1 MLDGLEE
8 DLLEICKNLEKSL
21 IQNFIV
27 SHSYATSENRK
38 QMLKMMK
45 KERIEAIK
53 STRER
58 YVEEFSIAAK
68 GKWVTQAKQLF
79 KETTSRLANCLVP
92 LEK

>member
-1 MLDGLEE
+1 
-8 DLLEICKNLEKSL
+8 
-21 IQNFIV
+21 
-27 SHSYATSENRK
+27 
-38 QMLKMMK
+38 MLKMMK

-53 STRER
+53 STCER